1 MFGIGG
7 SEVIVILIVALIFLG
22 PDKLPGAAKQASKV
36 IRDLKK
42 GSRQLTETIEKD
54 KNIGGAIRDIRSAL
68 RGEEAP
74 PDPVRRKK
82 KRKPAAVGNELP
94 PASGE
99 VEAKATEDRLTSES
113 PSVETAEGLPA
124 ADAPVAPVAT
134 SDAAPAALPEPKR
147 PVRLPPTAGETD
159 HDSPTPGASD
169 EDELAALIRP
179 AGGTVSRS
187 RGPEN

>member
-99 VEAKATEDRLTSES
+99 VEAKATEDALKSE
-113 PSVETAEGLPA
+113 
-124 ADAPVAPVAT
+124 DAPAKHDETPAGTPVAEAT
-134 SDAAPAALPEPKR
+134 PDEALALPEPKKT
-147 PVRLPPTAGETD
+147 VKLPPTAGETD
-159 HDSPTPGASD
+159 HDSPTPGKTD
-169 EDELAALIRP
+169 EEDLAAMIRP
-179 AGGTVSRS
+179 ASGTVARS
-187 RGPEN
+187 TEN